1 MGDGRTGEERK
12 QIDSCIDELLSSIS
26 LLLSNELND
35 FSPKGTLISGRTIAN
50 KTQRVYSEKVNRN
63 NH

>member
-35 FSPKGTLISGRTIAN
+35 FSPK
-50 KTQRVYSEKVNRN
+50 KV
-63 NH
+63 H